1 MNRPDRQ
8 HEHNAVCALA
18 EELAARTPHTFTIQY
33 PPSRSYF
40 QQRFQG
46 AIDEDILTRHD
57 RLLLYV
63 HVPFCEQRCFYCNFA
78 VDLPN
83 ASVAVQ
89 ISGTYGSR
97 QEEAQRL
104 GRVLRP
110 KADGREATF
119 YSLVTRDTRDQD
131 FAQRRQRFLME
142 QGYQYEIEEQE
153 EVLQ

>member
-1 MNRPDRQ
+1 MKLKRLRQILKRHAGDRILVIGQ
-8 HEHNAVCALA
+8 YLRQLKEV
-18 EELAARTPHTFTIQY
+18 ARVIGAPLITGHTPQ
-33 PPSRSYF
+33 
-40 QQRFQG
+40 
-46 AIDEDILTRHD
+46 DERD
-57 RLLLYV
+57 RLYSAFRSGD
-63 HVPFCEQRCFYCNFA
+63 VPTLIVSKVGNFA